1 MSEQIKEQCPEFP
14 HFGAHYPDARCIDGY
29 LWDLD
34 SCEGSGEE
42 LVLTHGG
49 DDPCP
54 FCNTEAYLE
63 YMIDYENGDTKE
75 RVLKYIEQLRERY
88 GNKATL

>member
-1 MSEQIKEQCPEFP
+1 MTKEVNQCPEFP
-14 HFGAHYPDARCIDGY
+14 HFGASYPDARCHNGY

-34 SCEGSGEE
+34 SNDGDDG
-42 LVLTHGG
+42 LLYNGG

-63 YMIDYENGDTKE
+63 WAGVDAEDPEAPTREEILKQIENTRK
-75 RVLKYIEQLRERY
+75 RY
-88 GNKATL
+88 S